1 MGLKKHFLFIIVI
14 FFIDFL
20 YAYTPNSFV
29 VEPISVSDKS
39 ITITNE
45 TVSFSGV
52 NINVNY
58 SLKNYSNKTINLSIN
73 IDCYPT
79 EGARW
84 LFTPVLIP
92 DDFTIFE
99 KDKKISYSVMFEGKE
114 YKDGETLSERG
125 DGKSSIIFSLIFKPK
140 EEKLITINYNNDSEI
155 LKNQFNTGHSLV
167 TRHFFNSNSLIKK
180 VFYIPDDKSL
190 KENAG
195 FSLRDFLIKKNSE
208 YFICTDFFRIYN
220 DEAFIWYMEVPNN
233 INEAICRQEYFYPLG
248 DFSSYALWYREA
260 FIDIEEP
267 ILIKYNKKN
276 LSKELLTEVDIF
288 TLSKKQLSI
297 LRNSLYAKRGYNF
310 KNKELRNYFEANCEA
325 QGINYIVNT
334 NFSES
339 DFNETEKQNIE
350 IIKKMEN
357 LKIPLFLSDLLK

>member
-1 MGLKKHFLFIIVI
+1 
-14 FFIDFL
+14 
-20 YAYTPNSFV
+20 
-29 VEPISVSDKS
+29 
-39 ITITNE
+39 
-45 TVSFSGV
+45 
-52 NINVNY
+52 
-58 SLKNYSNKTINLSIN
+58 
-73 IDCYPT
+73 
-79 EGARW
+79 
-84 LFTPVLIP
+84 
-92 DDFTIFE
+92 
-99 KDKKISYSVMFEGKE
+99 
-114 YKDGETLSERG
+114 
-125 DGKSSIIFSLIFKPK
+125 
-140 EEKLITINYNNDSEI
+140 
-155 LKNQFNTGHSLV
+155 
-167 TRHFFNSNSLIKK
+167 
-180 VFYIPDDKSL
+180 
-190 KENAG
+190 
-195 FSLRDFLIKKNSE
+195 
-208 YFICTDFFRIYN
+208 
-220 DEAFIWYMEVPNN
+220 MEVPNN

-350 IIKKMEN
+350 IIKKLEN
-357 LKIPLFLSDLLK
+357 LKNPLFLSDLLK